1 MANGTSQAAKV
12 TVGDGTGVI
21 AGGNGNDILIA
32 EPQAFTASFQA
43 VNGSGVAGTV
53 RVSIEGDQL
62 HIAADV
68 TGLEPGQAHDLTIN
82 GLVASGHAPL
92 DVLPMTSSLDT
103 DHDGFIE
110 LREAQQ
116 GAGPVLMDLGAQ
128 TPAADGSLHVDHTFA
143 LNALPG
149 LSPGASAADLLPL
162 DFRAVELHGLGVPAG
177 AGAGTG
183 GEVNGTAGFKA
194 ALPVAAADLH
204 VADASPAGT
213 TAANTAANVPG
224 VTLLGGNGADRLIGG
239 HGDDVLVGGRGN
251 DVLAGGA
258 GNDDLIGGQGADR
271 FVVGQG
277 KDVITDFNPAEG
289 DRLVFSHDA
298 NSPALVLHD
307 TKQGTWIVAGTGA
320 VEDPSTQGVLLLG
333 VHAHSVTDAS
343 HWFA

>member
-1 MANGTSQAAKV
+1 MANGTSQAARV
-12 TVGDGTGVI
+12 TVGDGTGVVT
-21 AGGNGNDILIA
+21 GSNGNDILIA
-32 EPQAFTASFQA
+32 EPQLFTADFQA

-53 RVSIEGDQL
+53 RVSIDGDQL
-62 HIAADV
+62 HIQADV
-68 TGLEPGQAHDLTIN
+68 TGLEPGQAHEMHIH

-92 DVLPMTSSLDT
+92 DVLPMTASLDT

-128 TPAADGSLHVDHTFA
+128 SPAADGSLHFDQSFA

-149 LSPGASAADLLPL
+149 LSPGATAADLLPL
-162 DFRAVELHGLGVPAG
+162 DFRAVELHGLSVSGN
-177 AGAGTG
+177 AGAGTT
-183 GEVNGTAGFKA
+183 GEVNGTAGFKPT
-194 ALPVAAADLH
+194 LPVAAADLH
-204 VADASPAGT
+204 TTGT
-213 TAANTAANVPG
+213 ATDSTAVTIDGA
-224 VTLLGGNGADRLIGG
+224 TLLGGNGNDRLIGG
-239 HGDDVLVGGRGN
+239 HGDDILVGGRGN
-251 DVLAGGA
+251 DVLAGGQ

-277 KDVITDFNPAEG
+277 KDVITDFNPTEG

-298 NSPALVLHD
+298 NSPALVMHD
-307 TKQGTWIVAGTGA
+307 TKQGTWMVAGTGA
-320 VEDPSTQGVLLLG
+320 VEDPATQGVLLLG